1 MADIESAATTLS
13 SRPVGALDQDKEPQ
27 APRDRGGDGLIVHL
41 DERRGQGR
49 LVDDRETEFDNILAN
64 RAYA

>member
-1 MADIESAATTLS
+1 MLAVDGISEHAYFM
-13 SRPVGALDQDKEPQ
+13 QEEPEP
-27 APRDRGGDGLIVHL
+27 PRDRGGDGLIVHL